1 MDPVMEGVGEWI
13 VGGWSLEAA
22 LSSLLP
28 SRSTFL
34 LSSSK
39 CIGEGCLL
47 VSGDCTEPSSVCVS
61 SLMNRIR
68 RLLSPDVVEFKS
80 AIFDEK
86 ESPESRELSFRIFLE
101 FPERR

>member
-1 MDPVMEGVGEWI
+1 
-13 VGGWSLEAA
+13 
-22 LSSLLP
+22 
-28 SRSTFL
+28 
-34 LSSSK
+34 
-39 CIGEGCLL
+39 
-47 VSGDCTEPSSVCVS
+47 
-61 SLMNRIR
+61 LMNRIR